1 MSTSKCQH
9 RFFNCVLLKLKPQ
22 ALFSPRSVS
31 QTLFS
36 PHDFPSQLLSPL
48 TTITIV
54 SAVTIIVQH
63 YHRRVLLSCYRQPL
77 CGFLASHNPLSPF
90 FPSFL
95 ASCHSSLIVVVSGY
109 MQYLQLLEELSF
121 ATAMSKLKFK
131 HHLDSD
137 IVDFEVLASLVIVV
151 CLIEMVVLAG
161 TFGTN
166 VVNIAMLN
174 LYYVM
179 LR

>member
-1 MSTSKCQH
+1 
-9 RFFNCVLLKLKPQ
+9 
-22 ALFSPRSVS
+22 
-31 QTLFS
+31 
-36 PHDFPSQLLSPL
+36 
-48 TTITIV
+48 
-54 SAVTIIVQH
+54 
-63 YHRRVLLSCYRQPL
+63 
-77 CGFLASHNPLSPF
+77 
-90 FPSFL
+90 
-95 ASCHSSLIVVVSGY
+95 

-166 VVNIAMLN
+166 VVNIVMLN
-174 LYYVM
+174 L
-179 LR
+179 